1 MKATSTDIKNS
12 FGKYLRLCTTE
23 PVYIT
28 KNGEVIAKLVNH
40 FENPGIVKDAS
51 LNTEVYAREIETYES
66 YDSERVNEAISKY
79 NKNRIQMT
87 CDEFTKMNKKAGNRY
102 EYIFGDVYLLESPTV
117 FHQRIVSRL
126 HIEISRYL
134 DRKPCDVFVSPFD
147 GDILPPLVEVGASRS
162 SSLLSAA

>member
-40 FENPGIVKDAS
+40 FENPCFVKDAS

-87 CDEFTKMNKKAGNRY
+87 YDEFTKMNKEAGNRY
-102 EYIFGDVYLLESPTV
+102 EYIFGEVYLLASPTV

-134 DRKPCDVFVSPFD
+134 DGKPCDVFVSPFD

-162 SSLLSAA
+162 SSL